1 MKRTIYP
8 NRPKRPENGKT
19 RALSKGMLSRHRL
32 FAMEYVY
39 DFNRRR
45 AYQEAYPDASRETA
59 WTNSCVL
66 LKSTKVKAYVEE
78 YQNQT
83 AELAGI
89 SRLRIAREYAKI
101 AFSSI
106 ANLHDTWITRREL
119 EDLSPNEKACI
130 SEITARVIKRNK
142 ESNEDSVIVAVE
154 EIKIK
159 LFDKMKALDSLTRFF
174 GYNEPE
180 KIVGEINHNIT
191 INEIKTDGLSKP
203 AQALLLEI
211 SQKQLTDGITV
222 N

>member
-1 MKRTIYP
+1 
-8 NRPKRPENGKT
+8 
-19 RALSKGMLSRHRL
+19 LSRHRL

-39 DFNRRR
+39 DFNATR
-45 AYQEAYPDASRETA
+45 AYGIAYPEAEYE
-59 WTNSCVL
+59 SCMVAGSGL
-66 LKSTKVKAYVEE
+66 LRNIKIKDYIKE
-78 YQNQT
+78 YQSQT

-130 SEITARVIKRNK
+130 SEITARVIKRNMG
-142 ESNEDSVIVAVE
+142 SNEDPVIVAVE

-211 SQKQLTDGITV
+211 SQKQLIDGITV